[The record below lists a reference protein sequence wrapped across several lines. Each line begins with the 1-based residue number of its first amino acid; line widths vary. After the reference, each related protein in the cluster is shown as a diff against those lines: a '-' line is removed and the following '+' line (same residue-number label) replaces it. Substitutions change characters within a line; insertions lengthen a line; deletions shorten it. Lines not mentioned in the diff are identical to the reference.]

1 MMVSVVIPVYG
12 CRAALHELHRR
23 ITESVTVITD
33 DYEIIFVNDCC
44 PQNSWEVI
52 EQLCAE
58 DKHVIGVELSR
69 NFGQMKAILAG
80 LDIVR
85 GDWIVVMDC
94 DLQDRPEEIPRLYN
108 KAQEGYDVV
117 FARRKTRQDNRLKV
131 FMANAFYKVYEY
143 ATDGSYDGAVCNY
156 SIVKRDVIE
165 SYCRMREYHRGYVM
179 YIRWLGYRQTV
190 IDVEHDNRFEG
201 ESSYNLKKRFDM
213 AIELLTSQ
221 SDKVLKLFASMGLLM
236 SIVALFVI
244 IGLAIYKC
252 VADVSIGW
260 TSMIATMV
268 LLGGMIIMVLGIVG
282 IYVGNIFMQTKDRP
296 LYIVRQVL
304 NGDKE

>member
-1 MMVSVVIPVYG
+1 
-12 CRAALHELHRR
+12 
-23 ITESVTVITD
+23 
-33 DYEIIFVNDCC
+33 
-44 PQNSWEVI
+44 
-52 EQLCAE
+52 
-58 DKHVIGVELSR
+58 
-69 NFGQMKAILAG
+69 
-80 LDIVR
+80 
-85 GDWIVVMDC
+85 
-94 DLQDRPEEIPRLYN
+94 
-108 KAQEGYDVV
+108 
-117 FARRKTRQDNRLKV
+117 
-131 FMANAFYKVYEY
+131 
-143 ATDGSYDGAVCNY
+143 
-156 SIVKRDVIE
+156 
-165 SYCRMREYHRGYVM
+165 M